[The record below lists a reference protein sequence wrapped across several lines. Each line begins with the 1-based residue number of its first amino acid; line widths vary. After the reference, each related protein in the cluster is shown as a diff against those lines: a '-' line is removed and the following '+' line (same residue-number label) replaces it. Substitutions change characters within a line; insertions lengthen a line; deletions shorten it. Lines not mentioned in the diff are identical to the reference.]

1 MNYTIGS
8 DMHIYTADGRKLP
21 RTEVAFVI
29 DQVNASL
36 SRPVSLYM
44 MANITFQN
52 TLKVG
57 IADNV
62 QKRKYENERDF
73 GGRLEVLDVTVAM
86 DRQAAGEIERS
97 IHRFLTALGRGPIYK
112 QEYFK
117 LVKHDVW
124 LLRNVLNEMPIKAA
138 AYIFDLLRTDYV
150 PMLQDYHAAPAFVTE
165 EIRLHFGNSVAYH
178 AGHEVKCMIPKA
190 EAA

>member
-1 MNYTIGS
+1 MSYTIGS
-8 DMHIYTADGRKLP
+8 DMHIYAADGRKLP
-21 RTEVAFVI
+21 RTEVATVI
-29 DQVNASL
+29 DQVNAQL

-44 MANITFQN
+44 MTNITFQN

-117 LVKHDVW
+117 LAKHDVW

-150 PMLQDYHAAPAFVTE
+150 PMLRDYHAAPAFVTE

-178 AGHEVKCMIPKA
+178 AGHEVKCMTPKK